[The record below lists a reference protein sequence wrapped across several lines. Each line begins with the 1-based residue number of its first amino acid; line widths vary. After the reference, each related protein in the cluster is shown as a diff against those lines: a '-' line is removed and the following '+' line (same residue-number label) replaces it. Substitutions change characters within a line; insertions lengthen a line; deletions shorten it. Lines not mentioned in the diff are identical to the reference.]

1 MTSTRSTEGAPILA
15 NFSSDDVPELARGAH
30 DVGGLPGGVLD
41 RHEHAAALWEKK
53 LDALYVLLTKKGVFS
68 VDELRNG
75 VERLGA
81 KAYSELS
88 YYERWT
94 ASIAMNL
101 MQRGAITADELGR
114 RMAEIEARHKS

>member
-1 MTSTRSTEGAPILA
+1 M
-15 NFSSDDVPELARGAH
+15 
-30 DVGGLPGGVLD
+30 GGLPGHAVD
-41 RHEHAAALWEKK
+41 RHEHATALWEKK
-53 LDALYVLLTKKGVFS
+53 LDALYVLLTQKGIFS

-75 VERLGA
+75 VERLGE

-94 ASIAMNL
+94 ASLAMSL

-114 RMAEIEARHKS
+114 RMAEIEARHSS